1 MNKPHRGQRL
11 GVYVH
16 FPWCRRLCPYC
27 DFAVE
32 VVPKEPPH
40 TAYRDEILVELEAR
54 AEPFAGPP
62 LVSIYFGGGTPSR
75 WRPDCLADVVTRIA
89 QRFAAAP
96 ASLEITLE
104 ANPIDCTAVQ
114 LDAWAAA
121 GINRIS
127 IGVQSLTA
135 TELTRLGRDH
145 RMGDGLAAVEL
156 VARDGRFIVSCDI
169 IFGTPS
175 GGVPVAPES
184 WVPILTALPL
194 QHLSVYELTI
204 EARTVFG
211 KQAQLGKLRTY
222 DEDVLADLYT
232 RTHDLLT
239 DQGFEHYEISSYA
252 RPGYQALHNSLYWT
266 GDDFLGLGVGAASF
280 RTLADGSAQRSTNP
294 RRYQQY
300 TQTPRVLDVMHST
313 ANQRAADLLW
323 LGLRTTVGVSQRDL
337 ARCAGLEAI
346 LVAQGLVR
354 CVGDRVIPTLRG
366 FLLADYVAGRI
377 VQAAPADP

>member
-1 MNKPHRGQRL
+1 MNHPSRGQRL

-16 FPWCRRLCPYC
+16 FPWCRSLCPYC

-40 TAYRDEILVELEAR
+40 EVYRDEVLRELAVR
-54 AEPFAGPP
+54 AAQFDGPA

-75 WRPDCLADVVTRIA
+75 WRPACLADVIAGIA
-89 QRFAAAP
+89 QRFAASP

-104 ANPIDCTAVQ
+104 ANPIDCTVAQ
-114 LDAWAAA
+114 LDAWASA

-135 TELTRLGRDH
+135 TELTLLGRDH

-169 IFGTPS
+169 ILGTPTN
-175 GGVPVAPES
+175 GGPVAPES
-184 WVPILTALPL
+184 WVPVLATLPL

-211 KQAQLGKLRTY
+211 KRAQAGKLRTY

-232 RTHDLLT
+232 RTHDLLVG
-239 DQGFEHYEISSYA
+239 QGFEHYEISSYA
-252 RPGYQALHNSLYWT
+252 RPGFRAVHNSLYWT

-280 RTLADGSAQRSTNP
+280 RTLADGSAERSTNP
-294 RRYQQY
+294 RRYQHY
-300 TQTPRVLDVMHST
+300 TQTPSAVELHTST
-313 ANQRAADLLW
+313 AGERAADLLW
-323 LGLRTTVGVSQRDL
+323 LGLRTTVGVARADL
-337 ARCAGLEAI
+337 ARCAGLEAL
-346 LVAQGLVR
+346 LVAQGLVQ
-354 CVGDRVIPTLRG
+354 CVGDRAVPTLRG

-377 VQAAPADP
+377 VQALSAEP

>member
-1 MNKPHRGQRL
+1 MNIPRRGQRL

-16 FPWCRRLCPYC
+16 FPWCRVLCPYC

-32 VVPKEPPH
+32 VVPREPPH
-40 TAYRDEILVELEAR
+40 EIYRDEILRELEAR
-54 AEPFAGPP
+54 AQQYEGPA

-75 WRPDCLADVVTRIA
+75 WRPDCLAEVIGRIA
-89 QRFAAAP
+89 ARFAAMP
-96 ASLEITLE
+96 TSLEITLE
-104 ANPIDCTAVQ
+104 ANPIDCTGSN

-135 TELTRLGRDH
+135 SELTRLGRDH

-156 VARDGRFIVSCDI
+156 VANDGRFIVSCDI
-169 IFGTPS
+169 ILGTPS
-175 GGVPVAPES
+175 GAAPVAPES
-184 WVPILTALPL
+184 WVPVLTALPL
-194 QHLSVYELTI
+194 HHISVYELTI

-211 KQAQLGKLRTY
+211 KQVQAGKLRTY

-232 RTHDLLT
+232 RTHELLVG
-239 DQGFEHYEISSYA
+239 QGFEHYEISSYA
-252 RPGYQALHNSLYWT
+252 RPGYRAVHNSLYWT

-280 RTLADGSAQRSTNP
+280 RTLADGSAERSTNP
-294 RRYQQY
+294 RRYQHY
-300 TQTPRVLDVMHST
+300 TQTPRALDVMYST
-313 ANQRAADLLW
+313 ASERAADLLW
-323 LGLRTTVGVSQRDL
+323 LGLRTTVGVARVDL
-337 ARCAGLEAI
+337 ARCAGLEAT
-346 LVAQGLVR
+346 LVAQGLVQ

-377 VQAAPADP
+377 VQAVPAEP